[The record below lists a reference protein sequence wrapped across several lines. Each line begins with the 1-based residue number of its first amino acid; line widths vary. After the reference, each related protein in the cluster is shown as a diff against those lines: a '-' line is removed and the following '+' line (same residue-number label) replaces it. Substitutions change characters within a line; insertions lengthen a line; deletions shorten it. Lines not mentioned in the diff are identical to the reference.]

1 MFPTLSRLMT
11 CFRYERLATDVGGK
25 KRTLCMELGLCR
37 ARLYCAISARIRG
50 CDRVSYDNLS
60 RILSNIE
67 QFLGIETQLEERI
80 FYLSADEK
88 IYILRIYRIKRIQEP
103 SRYFK
108 RTMLST
114 IQDFTQLK

>member
-1 MFPTLSRLMT
+1 MT
-11 CFRYERLATDVGGK
+11 CFRCERLATDVGGK

-37 ARLYCAISARIRG
+37 ARLYRAISAWIRG

-103 SRYFK
+103 FRYFK

-114 IQDFTQLK
+114 VQDFTQLK